1 MSRNNTALYNQR
13 LQFKDFIP
21 IAICIFLSFTQ
32 LKTLVP
38 FIPSLVVMAL
48 GAIYTFFVSRKF
60 YLQSY
65 IMWLFIYALVVVINC
80 LFGDYYF
87 DRITNVIEEIFVLT
101 IPAALTYYIIKSDK
115 LLLGKSLMYA
125 FMFLIIYSAITTYLV
140 VMIYPDAVRLS
151 VYYLNIGDTETLNR
165 LYGMG
170 MVTYRFPHA
179 LPAFIPALV
188 YMLKKSGKISLMDKK
203 KKRFM
208 RVMALTTLF
217 FLLLVIY
224 LSNATMATLLAIM
237 ILLASFFVVGKNNEV
252 NVPVTIVLSLVFLP
266 LIFSTELLTNIINY
280 VGSLLGQE
288 TLYTERF
295 EEIKNYSQSG
305 SASGD
310 FGSRIDK
317 YDISFTRFLENP
329 IIGTDKSTGGHSAIF
344 DRLACLGLVGW
355 IPYILYIILI
365 IKRQGKMLSQK
376 IVFFFYLGIVAAIFM
391 LATKNMSNW
400 DTWFVAT
407 CMLPVSMWV
416 IEKETQN
423 LEINQ

>member
-1 MSRNNTALYNQR
+1 MSLNNTALYNQR

-32 LKTLVP
+32 LRTFLS
-38 FIPSLVVMAL
+38 FIPSIVVMAL
-48 GAIYTFFVSRKF
+48 GAVYTFFVSKKF

-65 IMWLFIYALVVVINC
+65 IVWLFIYALVVVINC

-87 DRITNVIEEIFVLT
+87 DRIPNVIEEIFVLT

-125 FMFLIIYSAITTYLV
+125 FMFLIIYSAITTYFV

-151 VYYLNIGDTETLNR
+151 VYYLNIGNTDMLNH

-170 MVTYRFPHA
+170 MIAYRFPHA
-179 LPAFIPALV
+179 LPAFIPVLV
-188 YMLKKSGKISLMDKK
+188 LMLKRTGKNSMRNN
-203 KKRFM
+203 KKRMFM
-208 RVMALTTLF
+208 RIMALTTLI

-224 LSNATMATLLAIM
+224 LSNATMATLLAVM
-237 ILLASFFVVGKNNEV
+237 ILLASFFVVGKNNKV
-252 NVPVTIVLSLVFLP
+252 NVSVTIILSLVFLP
-266 LIFSTELLTNIINY
+266 LIFSSELFTNIINY
-280 VGSLLGQE
+280 VSSLLGQE

-295 EEIKNYSQSG
+295 EELKDYSQSG
-305 SASGD
+305 TASGD
-310 FGSRIDK
+310 FGARIVK

-344 DRLACLGLVGW
+344 DRLASLGLVGW
-355 IPYILYIILI
+355 IPYILYIISI

-376 IVFFFYLGIVAAIFM
+376 TVFFFYLGIVAAIFM

-400 DTWFVAT
+400 DTWFVAF
-407 CMLPVSMWV
+407 CMLPVSVWV